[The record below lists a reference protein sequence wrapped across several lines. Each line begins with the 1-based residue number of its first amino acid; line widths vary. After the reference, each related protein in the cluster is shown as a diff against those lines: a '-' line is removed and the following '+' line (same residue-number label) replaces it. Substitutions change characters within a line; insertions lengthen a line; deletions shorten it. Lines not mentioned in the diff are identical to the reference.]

1 MSENLENS
9 TARLIEACRSMKEWA
24 EHILTELEA
33 KQAAFQAG
41 RAEID
46 RALAEMQ
53 EQRAKFIRE
62 SSVSIATET
71 SQALDVLAERM
82 ESLLGGS
89 PKAEAAT
96 PPSSSPPARVA
107 QPPAEAVTPP
117 PAPRTVAAEAADELA
132 EAAEA

>member
-24 EHILTELEA
+24 EHVLGELEA

-46 RALAEMQ
+46 RALVEMQ

-96 PPSSSPPARVA
+96 PPPSPPARVA